1 VGPRILLLLVCSTC
15 CFAQQQWELGFEGGY
30 GFYRNGTVLAP
41 AGKATAGIH
50 DRFALSAILGQDL
63 YRWLGGEFRYTYQDG
78 DPFLKSGGVTTDV
91 DGHSNAYT
99 YNLLVYARPRE
110 ASVRPYA
117 IGGIGAKQF
126 VVTGPAPASQP
137 LAPIAALTT
146 RDQFTFTGAVGGG
159 VKFQLHRHILARFD
173 FIDYITPF
181 PKDLIVPVPAAT
193 PRGILHQFT
202 PLGGL
207 SAVF

>member
-1 VGPRILLLLVCSTC
+1 VGPRILLLFVCSSC

-30 GFYRNGTVLAP
+30 GFYRNASVIAP
-41 AGKATAGIH
+41 ASKATAGIRN
-50 DRFALSAILGQDL
+50 RFALCAVLGHDM

-78 DPFLKSGGVTTDV
+78 DPFLKSDGVTTSI

-99 YNLLVYARPRE
+99 YNLLVYARRHE
-110 ASVRPYA
+110 AAVRPYV
-117 IGGIGAKQF
+117 IGGIGARQF
-126 VVTGPAPASQP
+126 VVTGPAPVSQP
-137 LAPIAALTT
+137 LASIAVLTT
-146 RDQFTFTGAVGGG
+146 HDQFTFTAAAGAG
-159 VKFQLHRHILARFD
+159 VKSRIQRHILVRFD
-173 FIDYITPF
+173 FIDYISPF
-181 PKDLIVPVPAAT
+181 PKNLIVPAPAAT